1 MCLSLISGQNL
12 KNFVH
17 MALKTLLTDKI
28 RSLKTMRIKYISI
41 NHDFVLFVIEKI
53 RQNFH
58 YNLIL
63 YKFVK
68 IQNKRLTPY

>member
-1 MCLSLISGQNL
+1 MSLSLISGQNL
-12 KNFVH
+12 KNFVY

-41 NHDFVLFVIEKI
+41 NHDFVIFVIEKI
-53 RQNFH
+53 RQYFH

-63 YKFVK
+63 YKFVTFRIK
-68 IQNKRLTPY
+68 D